1 MESQEGELPWG
12 QRKPWGAVPVP
23 YRVTSPGNV
32 LFLLIQRLWS
42 LDELDEQRQ
51 ILPFVVLLFSALFR
65 STFQMHYSTVLNTL
79 QVSSVQFSRSV
90 ISDSQRPHEPQHARP
105 PCPSLTP
112 GVHPNP
118 YPLSQW
124 CHPTIS
130 PSVSPFSSCP
140 QSLPASRSFQMSQ
153 LFASGGQ
160 SIADDTTLMA
170 ESEELKT
177 SWWKWKRRVKKVA

>member
-32 LFLLIQRLWS
+32 LFLLIQHLWS
-42 LDELDEQRQ
+42 LDELDEQLQ

-90 ISDSQRPHEPQHARP
+90 VSDSQRPHEPQHARP
-105 PCPSLTP
+105 PCPSPTF
-112 GVHPNP
+112 GVHSNSCP
-118 YPLSQW
+118 YSQW
-124 CHPTIS
+124 CHPAIS
-130 PSVSPFSSCP
+130 SSIIPFSFCP
-140 QSLPASRSFQMSQ
+140 QSLPASGSFPMSQ
-153 LFASGGQ
+153 LFAWDGQ
-160 SIADDTTLMA
+160 SIGVSA
-170 ESEELKT
+170 ST
-177 SWWKWKRRVKKVA
+177 SVLPINT